1 MPTQVWDRASIF
13 ERAKTQASFQTGQPS
28 QTESALQYP
37 ILKFVIC
44 FAAPA
49 TISNASSGILKKRIS
64 SSVSSSPIEVFF
76 TALNPHDFAVT
87 EIGRVA
93 TCKHH
98 DPMLNLRRCCQNLM
112 RLQGTAIAPRGMP
125 EGVVGSRDCA
135 GASRKETTTNGAIFS
150 GSA

>member
-1 MPTQVWDRASIF
+1 L
-13 ERAKTQASFQTGQPS
+13 QTGQPS

-76 TALNPHDFAVT
+76 IVLNPVIFAVT
-87 EIGRVA
+87 EIGRAA

-98 DPMLNLRRCCQNLM
+98 DPMLNLRRGCQNNAITGDGNCPKGACLRRCRFA
-112 RLQGTAIAPRGMP
+112 RLRGRKQK
-125 EGVVGSRDCA
+125 GNQYKWGNLFSFCLILA
-135 GASRKETTTNGAIFS
+135 GFI
-150 GSA
+150 